1 MDIIVG
7 LIFWKAVEDM
17 LEFEEY
23 KVKLNN
29 IRPTLDGL
37 GAALKLEDAK
47 REIAELEAESA
58 KDGFWNDLDRSQ
70 KVQKRMKQLQQ
81 KCEKYEK
88 LCSTWDD
95 LMVICEMALEEN
107 DDSMLAE
114 LESDYAKLEGDLEAM
129 RLSTLLSGEYDA
141 NNVILSIHPGAGG
154 TEAQDWAQMLY
165 RMYTRWAERH
175 GYTYTLMDWQDG
187 EEAGIKS
194 ATIKIEG
201 ENAYGYL
208 KSEHGVHRLVR
219 ISPFDASGRRQ
230 TSFAAV
236 EVMPE
241 ITDTGDI
248 ELRDED
254 IKMDVFRS
262 SGAGGQKVNKT
273 SSAVRLTHIPT
284 GIVVSSQVERS
295 HFQNLE
301 NCREMLRAKLAEIKE
316 REHLEKIS
324 DIKGVQMKIDF
335 GSAIR
340 SYVFMP
346 YTLAKDARTGFE
358 NGNINAVMDGD
369 IDGFINAYLAMK
381 AGE

>member
-1 MDIIVG
+1 
-7 LIFWKAVEDM
+7 M

-37 GAALKLEDAK
+37 GSALKLDDA
-47 REIAELEAESA
+47 RSEIAGLEAESA
-58 KDGFWNDLDRSQ
+58 KEGFWNDLDRSQ

-88 LCSTWDD
+88 LQSTWED
-95 LMVICEMALEEN
+95 LMTICEMALEEN
-107 DDSMLAE
+107 DDSMLGE
-114 LESDYAKLEGDLEAM
+114 LETDYAKLESELEAM

-175 GYTYTLMDWQDG
+175 GFTYTLMDWQDG

>member
-1 MDIIVG
+1 M
-7 LIFWKAVEDM
+7 
-17 LEFEEY
+17 
-23 KVKLNN
+23 
-29 IRPTLDGL
+29 T
-37 GAALKLEDAK
+37 
-47 REIAELEAESA
+47 
-58 KDGFWNDLDRSQ
+58 
-70 KVQKRMKQLQQ
+70 
-81 KCEKYEK
+81 
-88 LCSTWDD
+88 
-95 LMVICEMALEEN
+95 ICEMALEEN
-107 DDSMLAE
+107 DDSMLGE
-114 LESDYAKLEGDLEAM
+114 LETDYAKLESELEAM

-175 GYTYTLMDWQDG
+175 GFTYTLMDWQDG